1 MHNQKIVV
9 YLYNKIKQIE
19 IMKAVKQILTEKRDF
34 IITELESS
42 FNIVTEL
49 EKNFLMTKYVSYI
62 SNMVSLEELNGLEND
77 LDFFKEIVE
86 SMKED
91 DVLRAFN
98 VDKKEKKGLAELMGK
113 INEQNEDRGIKAYS
127 LKDKLIK

>member
-1 MHNQKIVV
+1 
-9 YLYNKIKQIE
+9 
-19 IMKAVKQILTEKRDF
+19 MKTVKQILTEKRDF

-49 EKNFLMTKYVSYI
+49 EKNFLMTKYMSYVL
-62 SNMVSLEELNGLEND
+62 NMVSLEELNGLEND
-77 LDFFKEIVE
+77 LDFFKEIVD

-91 DVLRAFN
+91 DILRTFN
-98 VDKKEKKGLAELMGK
+98 IDKKEKNGLAELMGK

-127 LKDKLIK
+127 LKDKLTK

>member
-1 MHNQKIVV
+1 M
-9 YLYNKIKQIE
+9 YNEIKQIE
-19 IMKAVKQILTEKRDF
+19 IMKTVKQILIDKRDF

-49 EKNFLMTKYVSYI
+49 ERNFLMTKYVSYI

-86 SMKED
+86 SMKQD
-91 DVLRAFN
+91 DVLRGFYS
-98 VDKKEKKGLAELMGK
+98 DKKQKSGLAETLSGLK
-113 INEQNEDRGIKAYS
+113 EQAEQQGEVLDGNRYVKQ
-127 LKDKLIK
+127 